1 MNERAV
7 GDLPRKWFSEGRH
20 RPPEEAARLFG
31 VIPYTAW
38 RPFWK
43 NLGGKTWGRS
53 PRLLDDV
60 QSDFVDRL
68 AASIMPWAAHG
79 NEVNVPGF

>member
-1 MNERAV
+1 MSAPSGIFRGSGFPKGGIV
-7 GDLPRKWFSEGRH
+7 PQKKPRGFSVSSHTRRGAHSGKTWVE
-20 RPPEEAARLFG
+20 
-31 VIPYTAW
+31 
-38 RPFWK
+38 
-43 NLGGKTWGRS
+43 KTWGRS